1 MRFAIVRRSRSAA
14 AFAVLAAVMIAAPL
28 TQVHAQSQATT
39 GVMRGVVTDT
49 SGAPVVRASV
59 TLRGT
64 ETNYE
69 RVVTSSDRGV
79 FVATLLPLGP
89 YDVTVRALGFRPESR
104 RGLIVRLGQTVDVPV
119 TLQRT
124 AQTLAEVTVTAAA
137 PLVDVRSSE
146 SATQLSDAVVAAL
159 PNNGRNFLNLTLLT
173 PNVAIVQGPDGDELS
188 IGGQRGIHNNVS
200 VDGADFNNPFFG
212 EQRGGQ
218 RPAFTFNLDAVQ
230 ELVVVAQGANAEFGR
245 SSGGFVNV
253 ITKSGT
259 NQTKGSVHYFGKYS
273 PLAWD
278 ARYKSTR
285 LEPDFSQNQ
294 FGFTLGGPLVRDRL
308 FYFVAYDQQLYRETK
323 QKTRPQ
329 SAAFDSL
336 QTFLQTAFGGVLA
349 GDFGPIDRTND
360 ANALLMKLDWN
371 ASAAHRFSLKYNY
384 TNSRQE
390 NGTFDFDTWS
400 RSANAVE
407 RDYSNAL
414 NGFLASQLG
423 ETVANEFRFQLAR
436 EDRPRPYDA
445 PTLPGGRDFPDTGMD
460 FAYGFRLGRPFFIPV
475 KDHDTRV
482 QLLDNL
488 SWVTGDHLFKVGG
501 EWNRTETNQTFVGFA
516 NGRFI
521 FTSVTGFINYVQQG
535 NGYVEC
541 SNGTRNNTGACP
553 GGTTITGPIDTYL
566 QQVGV
571 DGRSVEDAGTQS
583 IVQHDLALYVQDS
596 WKARPNLTLN
606 YGLRWEAQVEP
617 DPITPPDEVFFSDF
631 IGQTVN
637 NATGTYTFPSD
648 GTIPSDWKMFQP
660 RLGIAWDVQNDGRRV
675 LRASTGLYYARIP
688 GLNLASARSTNGS
701 IGQTLF
707 RNSAL
712 TGILGR
718 PPAYDA
724 LLPAPAGAPF
734 QPNVFVFD
742 KDFQNPRTWSS
753 TAAFETEITD
763 RTAAFISY
771 TYAKTDHLTRFVDRN
786 AAVFGNP
793 WTTGPNALGSLTTVE
808 SSAKSRYNGVTVGLE
823 RTLDPR
829 FQYQVNYTLSTDKSD
844 DDNERDPFSFR
855 YARADSLDAEYG
867 YSDRDQRH
875 RFNAWTL
882 VRIPWSVY
890 LNNRISAYSAQPTS
904 AKCIANRPS
913 DERATQAGDR
923 ICADGHIIERNT
935 LRKANSYFSWDLRLS
950 RPFAVARGGTL
961 EAMVEVFNVTNA
973 KNFRDPA
980 ATSPLFNFDG
990 TIRSGLGDPRQV
1002 QVGMRYIF

>member
-1 MRFAIVRRSRSAA
+1 
-14 AFAVLAAVMIAAPL
+14 
-28 TQVHAQSQATT
+28 
-39 GVMRGVVTDT
+39 MRGLVTDST
-49 SGAPVVRASV
+49 GAPVVRPSV

-69 RVVTSSDRGV
+69 RVVIGSDRGL
-79 FVATLLPLGP
+79 FVATLLPLGT
-89 YDVTVRALGFRPESR
+89 YDVTVRALGFRPETR
-104 RGLIVRLGQTVDVPV
+104 RGLVVRLGQTVEVPV
-119 TLQRT
+119 TLQRA
-124 AQTLAEVTVTAAA
+124 AQNLAEVTVTAEA
-137 PLVDVRSSE
+137 PLVDATRSE
-146 SATQLSDAVVAAL
+146 SATQLAGEVVAAL
-159 PNNGRNFLNLTLLT
+159 PNNGRNFLNLTLHT
-173 PNVAIVQGPDGDELS
+173 PNVAISQGPDGDELT

-230 ELVVVAQGANAEFGR
+230 ELVVVSQGANAEFGR

-259 NQTKGSVHYFGKYS
+259 NMTKGSVHYFGKYA
-273 PLAWD
+273 PLAST
-278 ARYKSTR
+278 ARYKNISR
-285 LEPDFSQNQ
+285 DPDFSQNQ
-294 FGFTLGGPLVRDRL
+294 FGFTLGGPVVRDRL
-308 FYFVAYDQQLYRETK
+308 FYFIAYDQQLYSETK
-323 QKTRPQ
+323 QKTRPA

-336 QTFLQTAFGGVLA
+336 RTFLQTAFGGALA
-349 GDFGPIDRTND
+349 NDFGPIDRTND
-360 ANALLMKLDWN
+360 ANALLVKLDWN
-371 ASAAHRFSLKYNY
+371 LSSAHRASLKYNY

-400 RSANAVE
+400 RSANAIE

-414 NGFLASQLG
+414 NGALSSQLS
-423 ETVANEFRFQLAR
+423 ERVANEFRFQLAR
-436 EDRPRPYDA
+436 EDRPRPYEG

-460 FAYGFRLGRPFFIPV
+460 FLSGFRLGRPFFIPV

-488 SWVTGDHLFKVGG
+488 SWVNGNHLFKIGG
-501 EWNRTETNQTFVGFA
+501 EWNRTETNQTFIGFA

-521 FTSVTGFINYVQQG
+521 FSSVTGFINYVQQG

-553 GGTTITGPIDTYL
+553 AGTTITGPIEIYL
-566 QQVGV
+566 QQAGVG
-571 DGRSVEDAGTQS
+571 GRSVEDAGTQS

-596 WKARPNLTLN
+596 WKPRSNLTLN

-617 DPITPPDEVFFSDF
+617 DPITPADEVFFNGF
-631 IGQTVN
+631 IGESVTN
-637 NATGTYTFPSD
+637 STGTYTFPSD

-660 RLGIAWDVQNDGRRV
+660 RLGIAWDVQDDGRRV
-675 LRASTGLYYARIP
+675 VRASTGLYYARIP

-701 IGQTLF
+701 IGQTIF
-707 RNSAL
+707 RNSNL
-712 TGILGR
+712 IPILGR

-724 LLPAPAGAPF
+724 LLPAPTGTPF
-734 QPNVFVFD
+734 RPDVFVYD

-753 TAAFETEITD
+753 TLAFESELTE
-763 RTAAFISY
+763 RTAAFVSY
-771 TYAKTDHLTRFVDRN
+771 TYAATDHLTRFVNRN
-786 AAVFGNP
+786 AAQFGSP
-793 WTTGPNALGSLTTVE
+793 WMTGLDGTANGIGVLTTVE
-808 SSAKSRYNGVTVGLE
+808 SSAKSRYSGVTIGLE

-844 DDNERDPFSFR
+844 DDNERDPFTFR

-875 RFNAWTL
+875 RFNAWGL
-882 VRIPWSVY
+882 VRVPWSIY

-904 AKCIANRPS
+904 AKCGSNNRPS
-913 DERATQAGDR
+913 SDRATQPSDR
-923 ICADGHIIERNT
+923 ICPDGHIIDRNT
-935 LRKANSYFSWDLRLS
+935 LRKDNGYFSWDIRLS
-950 RPFAVARGGTL
+950 RPFAIARGGTL